1 MSLEL
6 PPELWSEIF
15 KILPWRSLPAVYA
28 VSSLFSEISRSLLF
42 WEFVFYP
49 RRARE
54 EDTMELE
61 FRRLKFWSSPKIAPH
76 VRKLTV
82 NLVGIGEKLIRNS
95 PSPLVLAFL
104 DAFPRFTALQDLICC
119 THRTLPMEISALRV
133 SSPSLRLFQIHSARL
148 VPSVHSPSI
157 FARGLAQI
165 PSAETSASG
174 ADPGRREYGLGAF
187 AMLLT
192 QPVAWATRKIALNLG
207 YVALESTPPHKQL
220 RIEHFSYTDM
230 PFPDP
235 GAESQLRLLDPSSLR
250 RLDLQSQSLYAIH
263 HFLGDAPAT
272 SSLHNLHVVEL
283 TFPEPTFSE
292 IHACLSLL
300 PAIRDLTLN
309 VTGRC
314 TSDAFPEVPLA
325 PHLTKF
331 KGPAVLLPL
340 VLLGTAPQALTI
352 TRGRRE
358 YASEFLHALQA
369 SRRRAIGSVTSLAL
383 PVRYLTLVEGSD
395 VLADALS
402 FFPSLNSLS
411 VTVYSRA
418 PSHIIPPAINSRALC
433 ERLAKTLSVAT
444 TLRTVVI
451 HWSLDG
457 DDPSEIVP
465 SLSVLEGVLR
475 SAIPELMIMS
485 VSYRGRLW

>member
-6 PPELWSEIF
+6 PPEHWSEIF

-49 RRARE
+49 RRAGE
-54 EDTMELE
+54 EDTTELE

-165 PSAETSASG
+165 PSAETSSASG

-187 AMLLT
+187 AM
-192 QPVAWATRKIALNLG
+192 KIALNLG

-263 HFLGDAPAT
+263 HFLGAAPAT

-325 PHLTKF
+325 PHLAKF

-340 VLLGTAPQALTI
+340 VLFGTAPQALTI

-383 PVRYLTLVEGSD
+383 PIRYLTLVEGSD

-402 FFPSLNSLS
+402 FFPSLDSLS

-418 PSHIIPPAINSRALC
+418 PSHIIPPPINSHALC

-444 TLRTVVI
+444 ALRTVVI

-465 SLSVLEGVLR
+465 SLSALEGVLR
-475 SAIPELMIMS
+475 SAIPELTIMS
-485 VSYRGRLW
+485 VSYLGRLW

>member
-42 WEFVFYP
+42 WEFLFYP

-104 DAFPRFTALQDLICC
+104 DAIPRFTALQDLICC

-165 PSAETSASG
+165 PSAETSSASG

-207 YVALESTPPHKQL
+207 
-220 RIEHFSYTDM
+220 IFSYTDM

-314 TSDAFPEVPLA
+314 TSDAFPE
-325 PHLTKF
+325 
-331 KGPAVLLPL
+331 
-340 VLLGTAPQALTI
+340 ALTI

-444 TLRTVVI
+444 ALRTVVL

-475 SAIPELMIMS
+475 SAIPELTIMS
-485 VSYRGRLW
+485 VSYLGRLW